1 MFEVL
6 FCLEFPHVCCLELI
20 TFSKVKKSRVEWCGG
35 ICLLTRA
42 KVWCLKNLFDLAI
55 TLLRGCET

>member
-35 ICLLTRA
+35 ICLLTSA
-42 KVWCLKNLFDLAI
+42 KVWCLKNLLDLAI
-55 TLLRGCET
+55 TL